1 MKEQEREKIKA
12 MNLHGEE
19 LFEYCLCKTNDREL
33 SSIAHHFIFNDRPM
47 KKKCEYLERI
57 IYNNKNVVFYYPMWA
72 SMDAKYEDEIKAEI
86 KGKEY
91 IGNGYDGEMY
101 L

>member
-1 MKEQEREKIKA
+1 MKEQEKEKIKA

-19 LFEYCLCKTNDREL
+19 LFEYCLGKTNDREL
-33 SSIAHHFIFNDRPM
+33 SNIAVQFIFNNRTM
-47 KKKCEYLERI
+47 EKKCEYLERI
-57 IYNNKNVVFYYPMWA
+57 IYNNENVVFYYPMWA
-72 SMDAKYEDEIKAEI
+72 CMDAKYKAEVKAKI

-91 IGNGYDGEMY
+91 IGSGYGGEMY

>member
-33 SSIAHHFIFNDRPM
+33 SDIAHHFIFNDRTM
-47 KKKCEYLERI
+47 E
-57 IYNNKNVVFYYPMWA
+57 KNA
-72 SMDAKYEDEIKAEI
+72 NTLNELSTITRT
-86 KGKEY
+86 
-91 IGNGYDGEMY
+91 
-101 L
+101 